1 MSASGF
7 NMPLKRDGF
16 PHQSDGG
23 KLLATT
29 ANLKYL
35 LDGYGIA
42 SSYDV
47 MLKEQT
53 IDLINRTDTRRNEL
67 HDTSI
72 YAHIKSLLA
81 LNTLPMSCLDL
92 LPAIFEQSQYNPII
106 DFITSEPWDNKDR
119 LDDFIST
126 LVMSNFSSDSDDYMY
141 KKMAVT
147 TWLTQCVAAADNAVH
162 ASNKYGSPKFELVLV
177 LQGLQGVGKTS
188 WFRSLLP
195 KGLGKYIVDGA
206 HLDPADKDSVKK
218 AISCW
223 ICELGELDATFRR
236 ADMARLKAFLSSEVD
251 SIRLPY
257 DRVTSTFCRRTSFG
271 ASVNVLEFLVDS
283 TGNRRFLPIQVDKCE
298 RHNINV
304 QQLWA
309 QIWHE
314 YARNGAIWWC
324 SAELE
329 QMLQKR
335 HETHTETSAVAELMT
350 DHFNLQEPVKK
361 PYSTI
366 DFRHLSVTQMIVECG
381 IAVPNKEQIK
391 QVKAL
396 LEKCGF
402 KQTMSVKGIR
412 GYWITKEKTDY
423 TLPMGNRYDNFDIL
437 EAESR
442 GITIEEYM
450 EAKYL

>member
-1 MSASGF
+1 MSANFST
-7 NMPLKRDGF
+7 PLKRDGF
-16 PHQSDGG
+16 PHQTDGG

-29 ANLKYL
+29 DNLKYL
-35 LDGYGIA
+35 LTEYGIA

-53 IDLINRTDTRRNEL
+53 IRMISDGSDKRRNEL
-67 HDTSI
+67 HDNSI

-81 LNTLPMSCLDL
+81 LNTLPASCLDL
-92 LPAIFEQSQYNPII
+92 LPAIFEQSQFNPII
-106 DFITSEPWDNKDR
+106 EFITCEPWDGKDR
-119 LDDFIST
+119 LDDFVST
-126 LVMSNFSSDSDDYMY
+126 LVMSDFSWDNDDWQY
-141 KKMAVT
+141 KKLAIT
-147 TWLTQCVAAADNAVH
+147 TWLTQCVASADNAVH
-162 ASNKYGSPKFELVLV
+162 ASNKYGAPKFELVLV
-177 LQGLQGVGKTS
+177 LQGSQGVGKTS
-188 WFRSLLP
+188 WFRALLP
-195 KGLGKYIVDGA
+195 KALGKYIVDGA

-218 AISCW
+218 GISCW

-298 RHNINV
+298 RHTINM

-309 QIWHE
+309 QVWHG
-314 YARNGAIWWC
+314 YTKQNAIWWC

-335 HETHTETSAVAELMT
+335 HETHTEVSAVAELMA
-350 DHFNLQEPVKK
+350 DHFNLQESVKK
-361 PYSTI
+361 PYSTL
-366 DFRHLSVTQMIVECG
+366 DFRHLSVTQMLVECG

-391 QVKAL
+391 QAKAL

-402 KQTMSVKGIR
+402 KQVANKGIR
-412 GYWITKEKTDY
+412 GYYITKEKTDY
-423 TLPMGNRYDNFDIL
+423 NLPSGRNYDNFDL
-437 EAESR
+437 AEAEAL
-442 GITIEEYM
+442 GITIEEYL
-450 EAKYL
+450 ARK